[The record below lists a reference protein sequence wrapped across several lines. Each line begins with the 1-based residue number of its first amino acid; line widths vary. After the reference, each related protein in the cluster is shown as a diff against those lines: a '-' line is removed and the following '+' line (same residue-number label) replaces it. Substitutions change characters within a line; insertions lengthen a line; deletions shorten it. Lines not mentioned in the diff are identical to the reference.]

1 MVIETENQEFHEKQ
15 VNSTFQQNWHFV
27 AAESILAELKTSVTS
42 GLSAQAVEQNLAQYG
57 ANVLAET
64 KPRSGLI
71 IFLGYFWSIPVALLT
86 LAAILSIATDSK
98 VDAVVIL
105 GVVVINAVLGYVTE
119 SRSERIILSLKN
131 LINPSTWVIRDG
143 QAIEIESQGVV
154 IGDIL
159 ILKPGSYVAA
169 DARLVE
175 SDRLSVDESVLT
187 GESIPVIK
195 TWQTLPE
202 PDISLA
208 ERTNMVY
215 RSTFVTGGQGLGVVV
230 ATGQKTEMGCIQAL
244 VTETTIPKTPLE
256 KQLDRAGG
264 QLVLLSSAVCI
275 LVLGLGIVRGYGFI
289 EMLKT
294 SIALAV
300 AAVPEGLPTVATIT
314 LALGINVMRQKRVL
328 VRRLDAIEALGSVQ
342 TICLDKT
349 GTLTANEMSVVAIQ
363 TPSHQIKVKDGQF
376 FGDRYEEFWQLFKVA
391 ILCNES
397 QINPSQDKI
406 EGSPTENALM
416 QMAISADLDITA
428 LQTQFPLLEINHR
441 ADGQNYMA
449 TVHQLNKSQ
458 KLIAVKGNPSE
469 VLELCQFQFINDCPV
484 LLTEIERQAIA
495 MANQQMTSQALRVLG
510 TAYKEVE
517 NTEEITS
524 DKLVWLGLIGIT
536 NPIRPGVK
544 ELITDFHRAGIDTV
558 MVTGDQANTARA
570 IASELNLSQGEELV
584 GVDGELL
591 SVTEFSDLGLEEQN
605 TLLRKGSNLED
616 YLPLANL
623 DQVPVNFF
631 ARISPADKLKIVR
644 ALQKAGKVV
653 AMTGDGINDA
663 PALKAAEVGIA
674 MGKSGTDVAREVAD
688 IVLEDDN
695 LATAIAAVSQGRTIY
710 NNIKK
715 ALHFL
720 LSTNLS
726 EIIVM
731 VVANLCGIGQPLK
744 AIQLLWLN
752 LVTDIFPGLALG
764 LEAPEPDVLKVPP
777 RDPEAA
783 IIGSADFKRLGF
795 EASIISLFTL
805 GAYSYSIINYGIG
818 DRASTIA
825 FMSLVTAQL
834 LHAFSCRSSQP
845 SWRVKLKPNHY
856 LRLALGISLSLQ
868 FVCLIIPSLGS
879 LLKVTA
885 ISLSD
890 SVIILACALL
900 PLIINETTK
909 IKQLHFHYQN
919 PEKTDRKNQL
929 NQAYDRQN
937 RN

>member
-1 MVIETENQEFHEKQ
+1 MVIETGNQEFHEKQ
-15 VNSTFQQNWHFV
+15 INSTFQQNWHFKS
-27 AAESILAELKTSVTS
+27 AESTLAELKTSVTS
-42 GLSAQAVEQNLAQYG
+42 GLSAQAVKQNVAQYG

-98 VDAVVIL
+98 VDALVIL
-105 GVVVINAVLGYVTE
+105 GVVFINAVLGYITE

-154 IGDIL
+154 VGDIL

-202 PDISLA
+202 LDLPLA
-208 ERTNMVY
+208 KRTNMVY

-230 ATGQKTEMGCIQAL
+230 ATGQKTEMGRIQAL
-244 VTETTIPKTPLE
+244 VSETSIPQTPLE
-256 KQLDRAGG
+256 KQLDRAAG

-349 GTLTANEMSVVAIQ
+349 GTLTANQMSVVEIQ
-363 TPSHQIKVKDGQF
+363 TPSHQIKVKDGEF
-376 FGDRYEEFWQLFKVA
+376 SGDRHEELWQLIKVA
-391 ILCNES
+391 VLCNES
-397 QINPSQDKI
+397 QINPSQNIID
-406 EGSPTENALM
+406 GSPTENALM
-416 QMAISADLDITA
+416 QMAISADIDIIA
-428 LQTQFPLLEINHR
+428 LQTKYPLLEINHR

-449 TVHQLNKSQ
+449 TVHQINESQ

-469 VLELCQFQFINDCPV
+469 VLELCKFQLKNDRPV
-484 LLTEIERQAIA
+484 LLTEIERQASA
-495 MANQQMTSQALRVLG
+495 KANQQMTSQALRVLG
-510 TAYKEVE
+510 TAYKEIE
-517 NTEEITS
+517 GTEEIAS

-544 ELITDFHRAGIDTV
+544 ELIADFHRAGIDTV

-570 IASELNLSQGEELV
+570 IASELNLSQEKELV
-584 GVDGELL
+584 GIDGELL
-591 SVTEFSDLGLEEQN
+591 LVSEFFDLKLEEQN
-605 TLLRKGSNLED
+605 TLLRKESNLENH
-616 YLPLANL
+616 PSLANL
-623 DQVPVNFF
+623 AQVPVNFF

-731 VVANLCGIGQPLK
+731 VLANLCGIGQPLN

-764 LEAPEPDVLKVPP
+764 LEAPEPDVLNVPP
-777 RDPEAA
+777 RNPEAA
-783 IIGSADFKRLGF
+783 IIDSADFKRLGF
-795 EASIISLFTL
+795 EAGIISLFTL

-845 SWRVKLKPNHY
+845 FWRVKLKPNHY

-868 FVCLIIPSLGS
+868 FICLIIPSFGS
-879 LLKVTA
+879 LLKVTG
-885 ISLSD
+885 IGLGD
-890 SVIILACALL
+890 SVVILVSALL

-909 IKQLHFHYQN
+909 IKQSHFHY
-919 PEKTDRKNQL
+919 
-929 NQAYDRQN
+929 
-937 RN
+937 